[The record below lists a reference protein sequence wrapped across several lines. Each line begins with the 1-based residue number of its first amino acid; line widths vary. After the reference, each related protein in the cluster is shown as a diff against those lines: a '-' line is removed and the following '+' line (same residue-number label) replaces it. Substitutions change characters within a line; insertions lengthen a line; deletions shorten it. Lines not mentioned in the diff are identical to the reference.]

1 MLSQVADSL
10 RAEIVAVRD
19 QECLATIASVR
30 NLLLSN
36 VAEPETLRLMSVPI
50 LYSMWERAFSGWTA
64 ICLRVVQEN
73 YPRAIDCPARTRA
86 YWLRKADFFKSFV
99 DSVRDVMEL
108 EREDSVFQQASGF
121 KKKITK
127 GGFNLSSEVLL
138 QLDEWHKRPL
148 NAKVDMTNLVVTY
161 SNVNDVVVTTNAEA
175 IGLTA
180 LHSFAA
186 LDLSKLGELVGIR
199 NGIGHGAILAAPG
212 KRQLDDLITY
222 TESLIV
228 QYSEIVL
235 EWITIHEEPHA
246 PARLRIQE

>member
-1 MLSQVADSL
+1 MFNEVADSL

-30 NLLLSN
+30 QLLLSD
-36 VAEPETLRLMSVPI
+36 VAEPETLRLMTVPI
-50 LYSMWERAFSGWTA
+50 LYSVWERAFSGWTA

-73 YPRAIDCPARTRA
+73 YARAIDCPAKTRA
-86 YWLRKADFFKSFV
+86 YWLRKADFFRSFV

-127 GGFNLSSEVLL
+127 GGFNLSSQVLS
-138 QLDEWHKRPL
+138 QLDEWHQRPL

-161 SNVNDVVVTTNAEA
+161 SNVNDIVVTTNAEA
-175 IGLTA
+175 IGLTE
-180 LHSFAA
+180 LHSFAT
-186 LDLSKLGELVGIR
+186 LDLSRLGELVGIR

-212 KRQLDDLITY
+212 KRQLDELTAY

-228 QYSEIVL
+228 QYSEVVL
-235 EWITIHEEPHA
+235 EWITIHEEPEKEKTA
-246 PARLRIQE
+246 